1 VNTKVVGGSEIRGG
15 GGGAVGVED
24 WSKIIWPA
32 KPSDSVVLSHHL
44 FDYLLL

>member
-1 VNTKVVGGSEIRGG
+1 VNTEVVGGFEIRGG

-24 WSKIIWPA
+24 WSKIIWIS
-32 KPSDSVVLSHHL
+32 KPSDGVVLSHHV